1 MEENQKIPMRSQVK
15 KEDTWA
21 IEDMYATVEDWEKD
35 FAAAK
40 KVAEEAAEYAGRLGE
55 SAQALYDWSVLTEKL
70 DCMLSEIY
78 GYASRVKDQDTAD
91 AAGQTLSARAMGLYV
106 ECSGLISFADPEI
119 LSIPEEKL
127 EAFYAEKPE
136 LLKYRRS
143 INEVRRCKDHILSP
157 ELEKIL
163 ADAGE
168 MAQAPG
174 TVYSSLVNA
183 DLTFDPI
190 KGSNEE
196 ELEVTGG
203 SFIPLMQS
211 PDRNVRKAAFE
222 SLYGGYGKVLNTAAG
237 LLNAQVSQLKFFAKA
252 RKYPDAL
259 HASLDATNVPV
270 EVYHNLIEAVHEDIG
285 ILHRYMRLR
294 KKLMKTDELHM
305 YDLYTPI
312 ISDADKEIPYEKA
325 KEIIIEALQPL
336 GEDYIKVL
344 TEGFNNRWIDVYE
357 NEGKRGGAYSAGGDP
372 HPYVLL
378 NQKDTLDSMFTIAH
392 EMGHSLHTYYSMKN
406 QPTAYANYVI
416 FVAEVAS
423 TCNEVLLVKHLL
435 ANTTDKKERAYLIN
449 HFLEQF
455 RGTVYR
461 QTMFAEFELWMNEH
475 AEKGE
480 TLTADMMCDAYYE
493 LNKKYFGDG
502 MTVDRLISV
511 EWARIPHFF
520 YNFYVFQYATG
531 FSAAVAIANRILTEG
546 KPAVEDYIKFLSAGS
561 SMDPISVLKIAGVD
575 MTTAQPVNDALKLF
589 NELIDE
595 MAALAE

>member
-55 SAQALYDWSVLTEKL
+55 SAQALYDWSALTEKL

-203 SFIPLMQS
+203 SFIPLM
-211 PDRNVRKAAFE
+211 
-222 SLYGGYGKVLNTAAG
+222 
-237 LLNAQVSQLKFFAKA
+237 
-252 RKYPDAL
+252 
-259 HASLDATNVPV
+259 
-270 EVYHNLIEAVHEDIG
+270 
-285 ILHRYMRLR
+285 
-294 KKLMKTDELHM
+294 
-305 YDLYTPI
+305 
-312 ISDADKEIPYEKA
+312 
-325 KEIIIEALQPL
+325 
-336 GEDYIKVL
+336 
-344 TEGFNNRWIDVYE
+344 
-357 NEGKRGGAYSAGGDP
+357 
-372 HPYVLL
+372 
-378 NQKDTLDSMFTIAH
+378 
-392 EMGHSLHTYYSMKN
+392 
-406 QPTAYANYVI
+406 
-416 FVAEVAS
+416 
-423 TCNEVLLVKHLL
+423 
-435 ANTTDKKERAYLIN
+435 
-449 HFLEQF
+449 
-455 RGTVYR
+455 
-461 QTMFAEFELWMNEH
+461 
-475 AEKGE
+475 
-480 TLTADMMCDAYYE
+480 
-493 LNKKYFGDG
+493 
-502 MTVDRLISV
+502 
-511 EWARIPHFF
+511 
-520 YNFYVFQYATG
+520 
-531 FSAAVAIANRILTEG
+531 
-546 KPAVEDYIKFLSAGS
+546 
-561 SMDPISVLKIAGVD
+561 
-575 MTTAQPVNDALKLF
+575 
-589 NELIDE
+589 
-595 MAALAE
+595 

>member
-143 INEVRRCKDHILSP
+143 INEVRRYKDHILSP

-305 YDLYTPI
+305 YDLYT
-312 ISDADKEIPYEKA
+312 SLVADADVKIPFEKA
-325 KEIIIEALQPL
+325 KEEVLDATAVL
-336 GEDYIKVL
+336 GKEYGEVL
-344 TEGFNNRWIDVYE
+344 KHGFESRWIDVYE
-357 NEGKRGGAYSAGGDP
+357 NKGKRGGAYSAGQIV

-378 NQKDTLDSMFTIAH
+378 NYKGTLDSEFTLAH
-392 EMGHSLHTYYSMKN
+392 EMGHAMHSYLSTKN
-406 QPTAYANYVI
+406 QEPVDREYVI

-423 TCNEVLLVKHLL
+423 TCNESLLMQHLL
-435 ANTTDKKERAYLIN
+435 KKTSDKKQRAYLIN
-449 HFLEQF
+449 YFLEQF
-455 RGTVYR
+455 RTTLYR
-461 QTMFAEFELWMNEH
+461 QTMFAEFEMEAHAKAEHGEVLSAESLCAMYKKLNE
-475 AEKGE
+475 
-480 TLTADMMCDAYYE
+480 
-493 LNKKYFGDG
+493 KYFGPD
-502 MTVDRLISV
+502 MVIDDEIAL
-511 EWARIPHFF
+511 EWARIPHF
-520 YNFYVFQYATG
+520 YTPFYVYQYATG
-531 FSAAVAIANRILTEG
+531 YSAAIAISTKILAGDEQVIAG
-546 KPAVEDYIKFLSAGS
+546 YRKFLSGGS
-561 SMDPISVLKIAGVD
+561 SMHPIELLKLCGID
-575 MTTAQPVNDALKLF
+575 MTRPDVVQEALDVF
-589 NELIDE
+589 GEL
-595 MAALAE
+595 LKQW

>member
-1 MEENQKIPMRSQVK
+1 MRP
-15 KEDTWA
+15 
-21 IEDMYATVEDWEKD
+21 
-35 FAAAK
+35 
-40 KVAEEAAEYAGRLGE
+40 
-55 SAQALYDWSVLTEKL
+55 
-70 DCMLSEIY
+70 
-78 GYASRVKDQDTAD
+78 ASRTRIRRD

-294 KKLMKTDELHM
+294 K
-305 YDLYTPI
+305 
-312 ISDADKEIPYEKA
+312 S
-325 KEIIIEALQPL
+325 
-336 GEDYIKVL
+336 
-344 TEGFNNRWIDVYE
+344 
-357 NEGKRGGAYSAGGDP
+357 
-372 HPYVLL
+372 
-378 NQKDTLDSMFTIAH
+378 
-392 EMGHSLHTYYSMKN
+392 
-406 QPTAYANYVI
+406 
-416 FVAEVAS
+416 
-423 TCNEVLLVKHLL
+423 
-435 ANTTDKKERAYLIN
+435 
-449 HFLEQF
+449 
-455 RGTVYR
+455 
-461 QTMFAEFELWMNEH
+461 
-475 AEKGE
+475 
-480 TLTADMMCDAYYE
+480 
-493 LNKKYFGDG
+493 
-502 MTVDRLISV
+502 
-511 EWARIPHFF
+511 
-520 YNFYVFQYATG
+520 
-531 FSAAVAIANRILTEG
+531 
-546 KPAVEDYIKFLSAGS
+546 
-561 SMDPISVLKIAGVD
+561 
-575 MTTAQPVNDALKLF
+575 
-589 NELIDE
+589 
-595 MAALAE
+595 